1 MERLRYLTP
10 VEAAR
15 LKDSASSNRDRA
27 IIGIMLHTGMRI
39 GECAG
44 LQVRD
49 FDFDAQTIRIER
61 IVVKTGSVV
70 DRANGTIRLK
80 NFGRVAYKSTRP
92 IGIVMEDGAIKN
104 VMPVDLAALIGTTS
118 EFVKIGTKSH
128 GDSGRTVPLTDLKTW
143 QYLRAE
149 IDDRDRN
156 AWAWRAGMQ
165 GGLQRA
171 ESGGRFSYTGMRDT
185 IIRAMRRAGIPQE
198 KCHPHTTRH
207 TFAVHFLKNGGDLRT
222 LQRIGGWAN
231 INMVARYLEFV
242 TEDLVDVSKRV
253 KMGY

>member
-1 MERLRYLTP
+1 MMERLRYLTP

-15 LKDSASSNRDRA
+15 LKDCVGSNRDRA
-27 IIGIMLHTGMRI
+27 IVGIMLHTGMRI

-61 IVVKTGSVV
+61 IVVKTNSVV
-70 DRANGTIRLK
+70 DRSTGEIRLK
-80 NFGRVAYKSTRP
+80 KFGIRAYNGKKP
-92 IGIVMEDGAIKN
+92 ISLVMEDGTIKS
-104 VMPVDLAALIGTTS
+104 VLAPELPAVVGVAA
-118 EFVKIGTKSH
+118 EFVKIGTKAH
-128 GDSGRTVPLTDLKTW
+128 GESGRTVPLTDAKTW

-149 IDDRDRN
+149 IDGRERN
-156 AWAWRAGMQ
+156 AWAWRPGSQ
-165 GGLQRA
+165 GHNRVRDT
-171 ESGGRFSYTGMRDT
+171 GRFSYTGMRDT
-185 IIRAMRRAGIPQE
+185 IIRAMRRAGIPGE